1 MQPISNQ
8 IGQPI
13 AQKSDKR
20 QSSADKTLELLIA
33 IGDLGF
39 ENNGQV
45 RLVDLV
51 RHTGHPRPTVHR
63 LLGELK
69 RFNLVSQDEE
79 TNCYSLGHRLLVL
92 SAQCLGELDIRQI
105 AQAELRHFVDKI
117 GQTAH
122 VGIRDEQWI
131 VYIDKVEPRSGIQL
145 SSQIGIRRPIT
156 TTSLG
161 KSILAYSTNETVT
174 EILTKGLPART
185 KNSITDLEKYREEL
199 SETKKRGFA
208 FDFEECDLG
217 IVCASAPLFNYKSEP
232 IAAISVTMIES
243 QVTKEQLFEI
253 GNSLRK
259 IADTISD
266 KIKLSRRKSI

>member
-1 MQPISNQ
+1 MQSKSNPGEQ
-8 IGQPI
+8 VK
-13 AQKSDKR
+13 AQKLDKR

-33 IGDLGF
+33 IGDLGC

-45 RLVDLV
+45 RLMELV

-105 AQAELRHFVDKI
+105 AQAELRRFVDKI

-122 VGIRDEQWI
+122 LGIRDEQWV

-161 KSILAYSTNETVT
+161 KSILAYSAD
-174 EILTKGLPART
+174 EIVSEIIAKGLSART
-185 KNSITDLEKYREEL
+185 IYSITDPIKFREEL
-199 SETKKRGFA
+199 SVIAKRGFA
-208 FDFEECDLG
+208 LDLEECDLG
-217 IVCASAPLFNYKSEP
+217 IVCASAPLFNYKNEP
-232 IAAISVTMIES
+232 IAAISITMIKS
-243 QVTKEQLFEI
+243 QVNSEQLIEI
-253 GNSLRK
+253 GSSLRV
-259 IADTISD
+259 IADIISE
-266 KIKLSRRKSI
+266 KIKLSRKKGI